1 VRDVRVAR
9 AGITPDNPQGE
20 NLVCSINGVT
30 VMSTNLSPAF
40 VQLFEAEVHQAYQ
53 SAAVLRGAARTRTGV
68 VGDTVKFPK
77 VGKGQ
82 ASPRTPQTDVVPINA
97 AFSQVTCTL
106 SDFVAAEY
114 SDVFNQAKV
123 NFDERQELA
132 QVVGNAIGRRE
143 DQIIIDALNSA
154 SAGSTV
160 AKTVVTSGSA
170 AASNLNIGK
179 IIAAKKALDAKNVP
193 PTDRHFVIH
202 ANNLAGLLG
211 DERAVSN
218 DFSQAKNLVT
228 GEITSMMGFQFH
240 IVGDRDE
247 GGLPLATNDRT
258 GFAFHRSALG
268 VAVGIA
274 PKTEINYIAQKTS
287 FLVTA
292 MLSMGAVAIDTDGIV
307 DVVMDES

>member
-1 VRDVRVAR
+1 
-9 AGITPDNPQGE
+9 
-20 NLVCSINGVT
+20 
-30 VMSTNLSPAF
+30 MSTNLSPAF

-82 ASPRTPQTDVVPINA
+82 ASERTPATDVVPINA
-97 AFSQVTCTL
+97 AFSQVSCTL
-106 SDFVAAEY
+106 TDFVAAEY

-143 DQIIIDALNSA
+143 DQIIIDALNAA

-170 AASNLNIGK
+170 TASNLNMGK

-193 PTDRHFVIH
+193 ATDRHFVIH

-211 DERAVSN
+211 DERAVSA
-218 DFSQAKNLVT
+218 DFAQLKHLVT
-228 GEITSMMGFQFH
+228 GQVTSMTGFQFH
-240 IVGDRDE
+240 IIGDRDE
-247 GGLPLATNDRT
+247 GGLPLSTNDRT

-274 PKTEINYIAQKTS
+274 PKTEINYVPEKTS

>member
-1 VRDVRVAR
+1 
-9 AGITPDNPQGE
+9 
-20 NLVCSINGVT
+20 
-30 VMSTNLSPAF
+30 MSTNLSPAF

-82 ASPRTPQTDVVPINA
+82 ASPRTPQTEVVPINA

-143 DQIIIDALNSA
+143 DQIIIDALNDA
-154 SAGSTV
+154 SAGSSV
-160 AKTVVTSGSA
+160 AKNVVTSGSA
-170 AASNLNIGK
+170 SNSNLNVGK
-179 IIAAKKALDAKNVP
+179 IIAAKKALDSKNVP

-211 DERAVSN
+211 DERAISS
-218 DFSQAKNLVT
+218 DFQTLQALVQGNINT
-228 GEITSMMGFQFH
+228 MMGFQFH

-247 GGLPLATNDRT
+247 GGLPKSGNDRT
-258 GFAFHRSALG
+258 GFAFHRSAIG

-274 PKTEINYIAQKTS
+274 PKTEINYVPTRTS

-292 MLSMGAVAIDTDGIV
+292 MLSMGSVAIDTDGIV

>member
-1 VRDVRVAR
+1 
-9 AGITPDNPQGE
+9 
-20 NLVCSINGVT
+20 
-30 VMSTNLSPAF
+30 MSTNLSPAF

-53 SAAVLRGAARTRTGV
+53 AAAQLRGTARMRTGV

-82 ASPRTPQTDVVPINA
+82 ASVRSPQTDVVPING
-97 AFSQVTCTL
+97 AFSQVSVSLT
-106 SDFVAAEY
+106 DYVASEY

-132 QVVGNAIGRRE
+132 QLVGNAIGRRE

-179 IIAAKKALDAKNVP
+179 IIAAKKALDALNVP
-193 PTDRHFVIH
+193 ATDRHFVIH

-211 DERAVSN
+211 DERAVSG
-218 DFSQAKNLVT
+218 DYQQLQALVGGQINT
-228 GEITSMMGFQFH
+228 MMGFTFH
-240 IVGDRDE
+240 MVGDRDE
-247 GGLPLATNDRT
+247 GGLPKSSNDRT
-258 GFAFHRSALG
+258 CFAFHRSALG
-268 VAVGIA
+268 CAVGIA
-274 PKTEINYIAQKTS
+274 PKTEINYVPEKTS
-287 FLVTA
+287 FLITA
-292 MLSMGAVAIDTDGIV
+292 MLSMGAGAIDVEGIV
-307 DVVMDES
+307 DVVCDES

>member
-1 VRDVRVAR
+1 
-9 AGITPDNPQGE
+9 
-20 NLVCSINGVT
+20 
-30 VMSTNLSPAF
+30 MSTNLSPAF

-53 SAAVLRGAARTRTGV
+53 GAAVLRGAARTRTGV

-77 VGKGQ
+77 VGKGS
-82 ASPRTPQTDVVPINA
+82 ASVRVPQTDVTPINA
-97 AFSQVTCTL
+97 SFSQVSVSMT
-106 SDFVAAEY
+106 DYVAAEY
-114 SDVFNQAKV
+114 SDIFNQQKV

-143 DQIIIDALNSA
+143 DQIIIDALDAA

-170 AASNLNIGK
+170 AASNLNVGK

-211 DERAVSN
+211 DERAVSG
-218 DFSQAKNLVT
+218 DFQTLRALVS
-228 GEITSMMGFQFH
+228 GEINTMMGFRFH
-240 IVGDRDE
+240 VIGDRDE
-247 GGLPLATNDRT
+247 DGLPLSTNDRT
-258 GFAFHRSALG
+258 TFAFHRSALG
-268 VAVGIA
+268 VGVGIA
-274 PKTEINYIAQKTS
+274 PKTEINYIPEKTS

-292 MLSMGAVAIDTDGIV
+292 MLSMGAGAIDTDGIV
-307 DVVMDES
+307 DVICEE